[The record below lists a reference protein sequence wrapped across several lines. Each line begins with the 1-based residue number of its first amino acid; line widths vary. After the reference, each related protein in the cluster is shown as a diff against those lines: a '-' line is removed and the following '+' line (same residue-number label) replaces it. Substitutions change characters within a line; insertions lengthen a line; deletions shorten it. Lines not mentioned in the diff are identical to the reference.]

1 MKLGLLL
8 GLAATDF
15 RIDIEAIREAEALG
29 YDSVWSSEA
38 YGSDAVSP
46 AAWVL
51 AGTSKIRVG
60 TAIMQMPA
68 RTPATAA
75 GTAMTLNALSGGRF
89 LLGLGPSGP
98 QVVEGWHGMPYAHS
112 LDRMR
117 EYIAIVRMILKREG
131 PAEFRGDHYRLPYD
145 GPGATGLGKP
155 LKSMIH
161 GDPALPIYTAAITP
175 AGLRLAAELADGVF
189 PIFIDPGRRDV
200 LSESLNRGFAAGGRD
215 PAGFDLA
222 PFVWVSMGADIAECR
237 APIKRDMAL
246 YIGGMGARS
255 KNFYNDY
262 AKRMGFVDEAAEI
275 QNLFLGGQRAAAAA
289 AVPDALVDA
298 TSLVGPREHIVEQLR
313 AWKAAGE
320 RGDVNTMLLRGA
332 SREAV
337 RVIAAEML

>member
-1 MKLGLLL
+1 MKLGILL
-8 GLAATDF
+8 GLATTDF
-15 RIDIEAIREAEALG
+15 RIDVDAILEAEALG

-51 AGTSKIRVG
+51 ARTSKIRVG

-68 RTPATAA
+68 RTPAAAA
-75 GTAMTLNALSGGRF
+75 GTAMTLHKLSGGRF
-89 LLGLGPSGP
+89 LFGLGPSGP
-98 QVVEGWHGMPYAHS
+98 QVVEGWHGMPYANS
-112 LDRMR
+112 LARMR
-117 EYIAIVRMILKREG
+117 EYISIVRLILAREA
-131 PAEFRGDHYRLPYD
+131 PVEFAGDHYRLPYD

-161 GDPALPIYTAAITP
+161 GDPAMPIYTAAITP

-189 PIFIDPGRRDV
+189 PIFLDPDRTGIV
-200 LSESLNRGFAAGGRD
+200 SESLDRGFTTGGRSAAD
-215 PAGFDLA
+215 FDLA
-222 PFVWVSMGADIAECR
+222 PFVWVGMGADIAECR

-246 YIGGMGARS
+246 YIGGMGARR

-262 AKRMGFVDEAAEI
+262 AKRMGFESAAAEI
-275 QNLFLGGQRAAAAA
+275 QELFLAGRRGEAAA

-298 TSLVGPREHIVEQLR
+298 TSLVGPKEHIVAQLR

-320 RGDVNTMLLRGA
+320 RGAVNSMLLRGA
-332 SREAV
+332 SREAL
-337 RVIAAEML
+337 RVIAGEML

>member
-8 GLAATDF
+8 GLASANF
-15 RIDIEAIREAEALG
+15 EIDIAAIRDAEALG

-51 AGTSKIRVG
+51 AQTSTIRVG
-60 TAIMQMPA
+60 TAIMQVPA
-68 RTPATAA
+68 RTPAATA
-75 GTAMTLNALSGGRF
+75 GTAMTLHKLSGGRF

-98 QVVEGWHGMPYAHS
+98 QVVEGWHGMPYAGS
-112 LDRMR
+112 LQRVR
-117 EYIAIVRMILKREG
+117 ECIEIVRMILRRDGPTVYEG
-131 PAEFRGDHYRLPYD
+131 EHYRLPYD

-189 PIFIDPGRRDV
+189 PIFIDPSRRDT
-200 LSESLNRGFAAGGRD
+200 LTESLERGFAAGGRD
-215 PAGFDLA
+215 AAAFDVA
-222 PFVWVSMGADIAECR
+222 PFVWVSMGDDIDECR
-237 APIKRDMAL
+237 LPVKRDLAL
-246 YIGGMGARS
+246 YIGGMGART

-262 AKRMGFVDEAAEI
+262 AKRLGFDAAAADI
-275 QNLFLGGQRAAAAA
+275 QNLFLDGQRTAAVA

-298 TSLVGPREHIVEQLR
+298 TSLVGPKEHIVEQLA
-313 AWKAAGE
+313 AWKAAGD
-320 RGDVNTMLLRGA
+320 RGEVDSMLLRGA

-337 RVIAAEML
+337 RVIGEAVL